1 MSLFSIWRW
10 EQASTS
16 SRQAAEIK
24 AALIIGKLKMS
35 ENIWE
40 DLISLNTGT
49 EMFCEHIGSAGQ
61 YVHQDDGSVAWDR
74 QRVPLNVALERDKAP
89 LPSTEAREGYYG
101 TNHFNY
107 WASGLRDYCE
117 IAEWLDKKNINISTY
132 LDIGCA
138 SGRVIR
144 AFDAHAGVKAIGC
157 DINRRHVDWVAANLP
172 PSIAIFQNH
181 SIPSLPLPENSID
194 LVTAFS
200 VFTHVEAFDTT
211 WLMEIN
217 RILRPGGIAWLTIH
231 GDRTWRELRPGWPLY
246 APLDA
251 HPDYQKDR
259 KNREIPRPRIV
270 YRWHKDRSYS
280 ANIFYS
286 YDYIRTV
293 WGRIFDI
300 VEIRPCLPPFQDAVI
315 LRKPF

>member
-1 MSLFSIWRW
+1 
-10 EQASTS
+10 
-16 SRQAAEIK
+16 
-24 AALIIGKLKMS
+24 MS
-35 ENIWE
+35 EKIWE
-40 DLISLNTGT
+40 DLISLNTGVDV
-49 EMFCEHIGSAGQ
+49 FSEHIGPAGQ
-61 YVHQDDGSVAWDR
+61 YAHQDDGSVAWDR
-74 QRVPLNVALERDKAP
+74 QRVPLDLALERDQAP

-101 TNHFNY
+101 KNHFNY

-117 IAEWLDKKNINISTY
+117 IAEWLEQKHINISTY

-144 AFDAHAGVKAIGC
+144 AFDAYAGVKATGC

-172 PSIAIFQNH
+172 RSITVFQNH
-181 SIPSLPLPENSID
+181 SIPSLPLPENSVD

-217 RILRPGGIAWLTIH
+217 RILRPGGVAWLTIH
-231 GDRTWRELRPGWPLY
+231 GDRTWRELQPGWPLY

-251 HPDYQKDR
+251 HPEYQKDR
-259 KNREIPRPRIV
+259 KHKEIPRPRIV
-270 YRWHKDRSYS
+270 YRWHNDRSYS

-286 YDYIRTV
+286 YDYIRSV
-293 WGRIFDI
+293 WGRIFSV

-315 LRKPF
+315 LQKPCLDS

>member
-1 MSLFSIWRW
+1 MND
-10 EQASTS
+10 
-16 SRQAAEIK
+16 
-24 AALIIGKLKMS
+24 
-35 ENIWE
+35 NIWE
-40 DLISLNTGT
+40 DLISLNSDA
-49 EMFCEHIGSAGQ
+49 EFFDEHIGSAAQFAG
-61 YVHQDDGSVAWDR
+61 QDDGSVSWDR
-74 QRVPLNVALERDKAP
+74 NRVPLDVALFRDKAP

-117 IAEWLDKKNINISTY
+117 IAEWLERNNIGVSTY

-138 SGRVIR
+138 SGRVLR
-144 AFDAHAGVKAIGC
+144 AFDAQAGVKSIGC

-172 PSIAIFQNH
+172 PSITVFQNS
-181 SIPSLPLPENSID
+181 SIPNLPLAENSID

-231 GDRTWRELRPGWPLY
+231 GDRTWKELRPEWPLY

-251 HPDYQKDR
+251 HPGYRNDR
-259 KNREIPRPRIV
+259 KHTNIPRPRIV
-270 YRWHKDRSYS
+270 YRWHKNKSYS
-280 ANIFYS
+280 ANVFYS
-286 YDYIRTV
+286 YEYIRTV

-300 VEIRPCLPPFQDAVI
+300 VEIRACLPPYQDAVV
-315 LRKPF
+315 LRKPL